1 MVASA
6 GFADVYG
13 QKWYELLNYIVVYV
27 PPLEGWRAF
36 EWSHMLAL
44 RTCMDKNGYEL
55 LNYIVVYVP
64 PLKGGGPSSGRIC
77 WLCERV
83 WTKMV

>member
-6 GFADVYG
+6 GFANVYG

-36 EWSHMLAL
+36 EWLHLQAL
-44 RTCMDKNGYEL
+44 QHVRTKLGGL
-55 LNYIVVYVP
+55 LKLIAR
-64 PLKGGGPSSGRIC
+64 LTG
-77 WLCERV
+77 
-83 WTKMV
+83 